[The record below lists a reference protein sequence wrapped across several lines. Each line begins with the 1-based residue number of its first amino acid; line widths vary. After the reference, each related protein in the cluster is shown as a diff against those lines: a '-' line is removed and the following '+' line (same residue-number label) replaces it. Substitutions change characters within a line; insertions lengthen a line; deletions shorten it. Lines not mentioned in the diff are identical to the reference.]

1 MGRYDK
7 AAEATQGGGSFL
19 KLEAGQKAV
28 VAFRGDP
35 VVYMAKPFERDDGT
49 KDQAKNKVL
58 QNVISNA
65 ADAKPQVL
73 DMGGALVDQLK
84 KLDENGHVDRF
95 WIVVERKG
103 TGKQTKWS
111 AVPGKEI
118 TAPQR
123 AMLDALNGELHDLEE
138 IAERISFKGGAET
151 TLPAKSTGVPAG
163 AAKPDAAAMAKAA
176 TDDAL

>member
-7 AAEATQGGGSFL
+7 AAEATSGGGSFL

-35 VVYMAKPFERDDGT
+35 VVYLAKPFERDDGT
-49 KDQAKNKVL
+49 KDQPKNKVL

-118 TAPQR
+118 TPAQR
-123 AMLDALNGELHDLEE
+123 ALLDGLNGELHDLEE
-138 IAERISFKGGAET
+138 IAERISFKGASET
-151 TLPAKSTGVPAG
+151 TLPAKSTSVPSG
-163 AAKPDAAAMAKAA
+163 TAKPDAAAMAKAA